1 MAYSP
6 IVTPHRTVTLAPM
19 LAPRSTRVSTR
30 TQSSLVARGNRSLV
44 KVADG
49 PTNTSS
55 AIVTP
60 LYTFTLLAILQRS
73 PITAPSSTNTFRAR
87 LVPAPTRAPRRTPS
101 AISAPSSI
109 SAVGWTRAD
118 GWTVG
123 GGSIG
128 TAARYQPADILL
140 GVTDLDDIHEASTTA
155 PAGSTSPSAPGAVVD
170 RVHDL
175 ELELVGVRQQLWEAR
190 DAVIGAT
197 ATAGSVRA
205 RNVELE
211 MLVHQLRTA
220 LAQRDVELAAAR
232 RSITGRVS
240 TAKRGARRFAGRIK
254 RLLLS

>member
-1 MAYSP
+1 
-6 IVTPHRTVTLAPM
+6 
-19 LAPRSTRVSTR
+19 
-30 TQSSLVARGNRSLV
+30 
-44 KVADG
+44 
-49 PTNTSS
+49 
-55 AIVTP
+55 
-60 LYTFTLLAILQRS
+60 
-73 PITAPSSTNTFRAR
+73 
-87 LVPAPTRAPRRTPS
+87 
-101 AISAPSSI
+101 
-109 SAVGWTRAD
+109 
-118 GWTVG
+118 
-123 GGSIG
+123 
-128 TAARYQPADILL
+128 
-140 GVTDLDDIHEASTTA
+140 VTDLDDIHEASTTA